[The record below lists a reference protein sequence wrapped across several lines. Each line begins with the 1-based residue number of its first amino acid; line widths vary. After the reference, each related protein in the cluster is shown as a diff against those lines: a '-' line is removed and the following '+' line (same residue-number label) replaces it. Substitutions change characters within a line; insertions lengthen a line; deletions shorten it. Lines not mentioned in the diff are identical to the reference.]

1 MHLDTPVPL
10 LVPDLP
16 SPQELMPYLERMH
29 ASKVYSNF
37 GPLVRELEQQ
47 LVRRFQVG
55 NPQAAA
61 VTVSS
66 ATLGLELAL
75 VALALPPGAR
85 VLVPALTF
93 VATATAVARA
103 GYVPVLG
110 DIDPESWLLTPRI
123 ATQMRKHLAFDAV
136 IPVATFGVPHDMQGW
151 EEFERSTGLPVL
163 VDAASAFGS
172 QWLQGG
178 SGTLIFSMHATK
190 SLPAGEGGLV
200 VSTREGLVDKVRQM
214 SNFGINLK
222 PGARVPT
229 GVLASLGTNAKM
241 SEYHAAVGLA
251 SLARWDAGA
260 RRRRELYRT
269 LRTGLDVATDGVLRW
284 QAAPAEGIA
293 APVLM
298 CTRMPHAADR
308 QRLERLCQKLKIM
321 TRRWYQPLLG
331 EIRGTAARW
340 ESAPTPHANA
350 IARDLIGLP
359 FFLSMSPLQQDAVR
373 SAVVSALSPE
383 RVKSVV

>member
-47 LVRRFQVG
+47 LVQRFQVG
-55 NPQAAA
+55 NPQATA

-123 ATQMRKHLAFDAV
+123 ATQMRQHLA
-136 IPVATFGVPHDMQGW
+136 FGVPHDMQGW

-172 QWLQGG
+172 QWLQGCN
-178 SGTLIFSMHATK
+178 GTLVFSLHATK
-190 SLPAGEGGLV
+190 SLPAGEGGIV

-251 SLARWDAGA
+251 SLARWDACA
-260 RRRRELYRT
+260 RRRRELYRC
-269 LRTGLDVATDGVLRW
+269 LRTALDDATDGALRW
-284 QAAPAEGIA
+284 QATPSDGIA

-298 CTRMPHAADR
+298 CARMPHAADR

-359 FFLSMSPLQQDAVR
+359 FFPSMSLLQQEAVLA
-373 SAVVSALSPE
+373 SVVAAITPE
-383 RVKSVV
+383 RVRSVV